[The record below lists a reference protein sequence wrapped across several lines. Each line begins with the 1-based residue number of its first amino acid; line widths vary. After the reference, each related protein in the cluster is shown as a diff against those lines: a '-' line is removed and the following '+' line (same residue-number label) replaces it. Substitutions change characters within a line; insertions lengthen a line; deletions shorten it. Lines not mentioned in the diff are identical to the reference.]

1 MSIPTVETV
10 PSDQVPNTSG
20 ETPKRRGRPKGSRNT
35 GGRRKSTDVALA
47 LSTMSTL
54 YGVMVTGAML
64 TGHPA
69 TATQISAGIDSVQDA
84 NKQAFESSPK
94 LAHTIA
100 SLGETSGVAI
110 FITANAMMLVP
121 AFMQFR
127 AEGRA
132 KRDATTE

>member
-1 MSIPTVETV
+1 MTLPTVDTV
-10 PSDQVPNTSG
+10 PSDQVPNSDG
-20 ETPKRRGRPKGSRNT
+20 APKKRGRPKGSRNT
-35 GGRRKSTDVALA
+35 GRRKSTDVTLA
-47 LSTMSTL
+47 LGTMSTL

-69 TATQISAGIDSVQDA
+69 TAMQISNGIDSVQEA

-100 SLGETSGVAI
+100 ALGETSGVAI

-121 AFMQFR
+121 AIASLR
-127 AEGRA
+127 AENRA
-132 KRDATTE
+132 KHDAATE